1 MKSPRKAVWL
11 AVAGVAAAS
20 VALSGCSGSSGG
32 TDANGK
38 TEIVVASLQ
47 PGASAAA
54 LAAFN
59 TQVKTFEK
67 KNPDIDVKGEEY
79 NWTGTT
85 FAAELAGGTL
95 PDEFG
100 VPFTDSKTL
109 ANNGQLADLTQ
120 YINKFSYA
128 KKFNKNVIDVAKDSK
143 GHLYGIPFSPYAM
156 AISYNRADFTKAGLD
171 PNKPPT
177 TWDEVETDA
186 IAISKALPG
195 VAGYMQMTSGGTG
208 GWELTS
214 ATYSRGGRMEST
226 ASNGKVTVNA
236 DNDQTK
242 AALAYLAKLRWTDNA
257 AGSNFLLDWNGINA
271 AFGSGKVA
279 MYMSGSDVITSLV
292 QNDKVDP
299 ANYGVTVIP
308 VDTTAANAGVLSG
321 GTVAVA
327 NAKDSPAQLA
337 AVAKWIDFYYG
348 QPQVDKNAA
357 VTQAKALQA
366 SNQVVGAP
374 SLPIFDKATY
384 DQSREWIK
392 PYATAGLL
400 DNVSPFTSNIFA
412 QNIVPEPNK
421 HTQDLYA
428 ALDSVVQAVLT
439 QKSPDVDAL
448 LTAADVKIQAL
459 IDADPDQAAIK

>member
-1 MKSPRKAVWL
+1 MKSPRKAAVL
-11 AVAGVAAAS
+11 AIAGVAAAS
-20 VALSGCSGSSGG
+20 MVLSGCSSSGG
-32 TDANGK
+32 TSANGK

-54 LAAFN
+54 LQAFAA
-59 TQVKTFEK
+59 QVKTFEK

-100 VPFTDSKTL
+100 VPFTDSQTL
-109 ANNGQLADLTQ
+109 ANNGQIAD
-120 YINKFSYA
+120 INKYIRA
-128 KKFNKNVIDVAKDSK
+128 LPYGNKFNKNAIEVAQNSK
-143 GHLYGIPFSPYAM
+143 GDIFGIPFTPYAM

-177 TWDEVETDA
+177 TWDEVEADA
-186 IAISKALPG
+186 IAIHKALPD
-195 VAGYMQMTSGGTG
+195 VAGYMQMTSGNTG

-242 AALAYLAKLRWTDNA
+242 AALAFLSKLRWTDNA
-257 AGSNFLLDWNGINA
+257 AGSNFLLDWDGINQ

-279 MYMSGSDVITSLV
+279 MYMSGSDVITALV

-308 VDTTAANAGVLSG
+308 VDSTAANAGVLSG
-321 GTVAVA
+321 GTVAVV
-327 NAKDSPAQLA
+327 NVKDTPAQQAA
-337 AVAKWIDFYYG
+337 AVKWIDFYYG
-348 QPQVDKNAA
+348 QTSVSPAAA
-357 VTQAKALQA
+357 VTQAKTLQA
-366 SNQVVGAP
+366 SKQVVGAP
-374 SLPIFDKATY
+374 TLPLFDQATY
-384 DQSREWIK
+384 QKLQDAIK
-392 PYATAGLL
+392 PYATPGLL
-400 DNVSPFTSNIFA
+400 ANVAPFTSQIGSE
-412 QNIVPEPNK
+412 NIVPEPNK
-421 HTQDLYA
+421 HTQDLYG

-439 QKSPDVDAL
+439 QKNPDVDAL
-448 LTAADVKIQAL
+448 LTAVDVKIQAL